1 VPLIDAAL
9 LDEADPARLLAR
21 LEDADAGWR
30 ARVAVAEARQE
41 RWVYRASFEHG
52 RARLAPERLP
62 RTHAFAALAPCENAL
77 VLHSSYYRA
86 APLTI
91 AGPGAGIDLTAAGV
105 LGDLFV
111 AAQRHRGA
119 HARDAAAQ
127 PVGVAA

>member
-1 VPLIDAAL
+1 
-9 LDEADPARLLAR
+9 LLAR
-21 LEDADAGWR
+21 LEEADAGWR

-41 RWVYRASFEHG
+41 RWVYRASFEDG

-62 RTHAFAALAPCENAL
+62 RAHAFAGLAPCENAL
-77 VLHSSYYRA
+77 VLHSAYYRA

-105 LGDLFV
+105 LGDLFA
-111 AAQRHRGA
+111 AAQRHRGS
-119 HARDAAAQ
+119 RTREVAQ